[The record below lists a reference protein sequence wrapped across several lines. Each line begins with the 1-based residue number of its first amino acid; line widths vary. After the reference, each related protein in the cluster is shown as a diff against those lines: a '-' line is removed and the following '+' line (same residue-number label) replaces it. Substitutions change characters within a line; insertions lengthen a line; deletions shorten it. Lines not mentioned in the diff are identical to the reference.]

1 MLGSDNV
8 ESAMIY
14 HSGQSQWRGRDH
26 MESMTFCE
34 ESVIGGAAK
43 LLLAIVCGA
52 SLIYPFA
59 IESTFSCGSSRG
71 FGTTCRASCD
81 VHMEM
86 LDRCPR
92 CLRSEPRTLSTYRL
106 LW

>member
-1 MLGSDNV
+1 
-8 ESAMIY
+8 
-14 HSGQSQWRGRDH
+14 

-81 VHMEM
+81 VPKEM
-86 LDRCPR
+86 LDRFSKVVAPNFGRCQPTVCYGSLSKDPR
-92 CLRSEPRTLSTYRL
+92 V
-106 LW
+106 